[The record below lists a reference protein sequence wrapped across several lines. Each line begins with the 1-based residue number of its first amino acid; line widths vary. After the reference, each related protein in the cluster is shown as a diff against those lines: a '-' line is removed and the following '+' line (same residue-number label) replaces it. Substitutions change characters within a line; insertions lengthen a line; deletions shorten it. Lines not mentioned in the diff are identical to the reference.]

1 MFGLSRY
8 FLACCVAGLLGACAS
23 APAPAPERCPP
34 TLSLSEALTIAATK
48 GGQHHPHSN
57 ANPEEVRVRHMGLQW
72 TVDFAQRRLEGVVRY
87 WIDRPSPNAPLVLDT
102 DGLEILSA
110 FISDGPTD
118 ASPIVDPP
126 SLVVDAAPMSW
137 SLARWSLGSRDPLL
151 GRPLAIHLSEHTRV
165 VEVRYRT
172 TAKSSGLQWLSP
184 QQTDDGSRPFLYSQ
198 SQPIFGRSWL
208 PMQDTPAVRVTYDA
222 AVKVPKDL
230 RALMSAELGEQPPQ
244 ALPAVVD
251 RDWRIYTFRMPQAIP
266 GYLIALAVGKLD
278 FAPLGK
284 RSGVWAAPTQLAAAR
299 YEFQPVEDMVEQ
311 TEEIFGPY
319 RWGRYDILVLPA
331 AFPFGGMENPRM
343 TFATPTILAK
353 DRSLISLVAHE
364 LAHSWS
370 GNLVTNANWN
380 DIWLNEG
387 FTTYAER
394 RIIEALYGTNRAEM
408 EAMLGRQDLERTLE
422 ELKKRPADQRLAADA
437 TGRDPDLLLSNIAY
451 EKGAL
456 FLRRLEE
463 AYGRKVFDSFIRAW
477 FDEHAF
483 QTATTAEF
491 EQFLHERLLSKAT
504 LLPGQTKVDLDQWLR
519 EPGLPKDAPAPQ
531 SDAMATVDKAYEKF
545 LSKDLSVPQ
554 LDYPRWS
561 VQQKLHFLRKID
573 QRVDDASFAALDRRF
588 RLTGASNREI
598 AAKWLELAAKRG
610 YAPARGAVERFLTEV
625 GRRKFLMPIY
635 GAVIEGPWGLAQAQA
650 IFSKAKD
657 GYHALSRESVQEL
670 LNHRSAQTKTPS
682 QGH

>member
-1 MFGLSRY
+1 MFGLSR
-8 FLACCVAGLLGACAS
+8 FFVAGCVAGLLGACAS
-23 APAPAPERCPP
+23 APTGKPCPVTPA
-34 TLSLSEALTIAATK
+34 LSEALTTSATK

-72 TVDFAQRRLEGVVRY
+72 KVDFDQRRLEGVVRY
-87 WIDRPSPNAPLVLDT
+87 RIDRPSPNAPLVLDT
-102 DGLEILSA
+102 QGLEILSA
-110 FISDGPTD
+110 FISDGPAGD
-118 ASPIVDPP
+118 RGQDQSSA
-126 SLVVDAAPMSW
+126 LVVDASPMSW
-137 SLARWSLGSRDPLL
+137 SVARWSLGSQDPLL
-151 GRPLAIHLSEHTRV
+151 GRPLAVQLSEHTRF

-172 TAKSSGLQWLSP
+172 TAKSAGLQWLSP
-184 QQTDDGSRPFLYSQ
+184 EQTDDQSHPFLYSQ

-222 AVKVPKDL
+222 TVKVPKDL

-244 ALPAVVD
+244 PLPEVVD
-251 RDWRIYTFRMPQAIP
+251 RDWRVYSFRMPQAIP
-266 GYLIALAVGKLD
+266 GYLIALAVGRLE

-284 RSGVWAAPTQLAAAR
+284 RSGVWAAPSQLAAAR
-299 YEFQPVEDMVEQ
+299 YEFQPVEDMIEQ
-311 TEEIFGPY
+311 TEELFGPY

-353 DRSLISLVAHE
+353 DRSLISLIAHE

-394 RIIEALYGTNRAEM
+394 RIIEALYGKKRAEM
-408 EAMLGRQDLERTLE
+408 EAMLGRQDLQRTLKSLE
-422 ELKKRPADQRLAADA
+422 QRPDDQRLAADA
-437 TGRDPDLLLSNIAY
+437 TGRDPDILLSNIAY

-463 AYGRKVFDSFIRAW
+463 AYGRAVFDPFIRAW

-483 QTATTAEF
+483 ETATTADF
-491 EQFLHERLLSKAT
+491 ESFVQERLLSTAS
-504 LLPGQTKVDLDQWLR
+504 LLPGQSKVELDRWLR
-519 EPGLPKDAPAPQ
+519 EPGLPADAPSPQ
-531 SDAMATVDKAYEKF
+531 SDAMAEVDQAYEKF
-545 LSKDLSVPQ
+545 LSKDLSVNQ
-554 LDYPRWS
+554 IDYPRWS

-588 RLTGASNREI
+588 RLTGADNREI
-598 AAKWLELAAKRG
+598 AAQWLELSAKRG
-610 YAPARGAVERFLTEV
+610 YAPARSAVERFLVEV

-635 GAVIEGPWGLAQAQA
+635 SALIEGPWGLAAAQS
-650 IFSKAKD
+650 IFDKAKG
-657 GYHALSRESVQEL
+657 GYHALSRESVQAL
-670 LNHRSAQTKTPS
+670 LRQESSQAKARSQ
-682 QGH
+682 